1 MRALRVLFLS
11 CHLPYPPVSGGR
23 LREHELLRRLA
34 NEFELHLCV
43 VSKTYAEDRAA
54 AAALRGACASVTV
67 FPAERNGGAPLQVRR
82 HASTPATEH
91 VHELVSSG
99 WVDLVHVEGFYLA
112 QHVPDP
118 SPLPLLL
125 VEQNVEYLLW
135 RQRMDTALGKRHRR
149 EHFLQYRTT
158 REHELRAWRRSTM
171 CAAVTEEDRA
181 EMLRAAPELHVRVV
195 PDGADHLRAPTNAS
209 APDGR
214 TILLVANF
222 AYEPNEDAAV
232 FFVREMLPAVRRRVP
247 DARVL
252 LVGNEPPPAVRALA
266 SEHVV
271 VTGRVPTIEPYLDR
285 AAVAVCPL
293 RIGGGIKVKVLE
305 ALCRG
310 KAIVSTSVGVQGL
323 GAGIERCVAIADSA
337 PAFAAAVADLLERP
351 AARRRLEAA
360 AARFSRRLPRW
371 DESASA
377 LADCYRDLLS
387 VAPASRAIEST

>member
-1 MRALRVLFLS
+1 
-11 CHLPYPPVSGGR
+11 
-23 LREHELLRRLA
+23 
-34 NEFELHLCV
+34 
-43 VSKTYAEDRAA
+43 
-54 AAALRGACASVTV
+54 
-67 FPAERNGGAPLQVRR
+67 
-82 HASTPATEH
+82 
-91 VHELVSSG
+91 
-99 WVDLVHVEGFYLA
+99 
-112 QHVPDP
+112 
-118 SPLPLLL
+118 
-125 VEQNVEYLLW
+125 
-135 RQRMDTALGKRHRR
+135 
-149 EHFLQYRTT
+149 
-158 REHELRAWRRSTM
+158 
-171 CAAVTEEDRA
+171 VTEEDRA